1 MLKLQENSMQV
12 IGVLSQKG
20 GAGKTT
26 LALHW
31 AVMAMEAT
39 SPTAVAVIDTDSQR
53 SAAEWGERRASETP
67 AVLEANESNL
77 EQAIDACRDAG
88 MKWVIV
94 DSMPRVESPSVKVA
108 RLADLVV
115 IPCGPT
121 VLDISA
127 IGATIA
133 ITERVKVPAVI
144 VMNQCRH
151 SSTINERAAQ
161 VLADYGLPICPT
173 FVMRR
178 AALEDAFVDGSAVT
192 EIEPKGKGAA
202 EIRESWT
209 WIQQQANNL

>member
-1 MLKLQENSMQV
+1 MKT

-31 AVMAMEAT
+31 AVLAAED
-39 SPTAVAVIDTDSQR
+39 SDAVAVIDTDSQR
-53 SAAEWGERRASETP
+53 SAAEWGVRRKTESP

-77 EQAIDACRDAG
+77 DQAVDACRAAG
-88 MKWVIV
+88 MEWVIV
-94 DSMPRVESPSVKVA
+94 DSMPRIESPSVKVA
-108 RLADLVV
+108 RIADLVV

-127 IGATIA
+127 IRATID
-133 ITERVKVPAVI
+133 IISRVGTPTVI
-144 VMNQCRH
+144 VLNQCRH
-151 SSTINERAAQ
+151 SSNINEKAAA

-178 AALEDAFVDGSAVT
+178 AALEDAFVDGSAVS
-192 EIEPKGKGAA
+192 EIEPNGKGAA
-202 EIRESWT
+202 EIRAT
-209 WIQQQANNL
+209 WDWIRDQVARL